1 MDAPDTSIIHTGDDT
16 VSNPVS
22 EQKDGFFSA
31 WPQTPKVKLDLW
43 GAEAPLSE
51 MESEMQRSLHSFAE
65 KVMRPVGMALDK
77 LTPDEVIAQ
86 GSPYWQFVD
95 EFGKL
100 GLTPSALMALS
111 AEERGRIFP
120 IIMEEL
126 GWGDAGLSIVTG
138 ACSLPPLLARV
149 FNREFLIERFPESM
163 RGCWAITEP
172 DHGSD
177 SLDVSGQIFHPQG
190 VYGRPN
196 CVATLKGDKIVIN
209 GQKSAWVSNAPAAE
223 VCVLYCAADTG
234 QGPDT
239 RRGMVV
245 LVPLNAPGVSK
256 GKPLDKM
263 GQRPLPQGEL
273 FFDNV
278 ELSTDFV
285 VAGPDDFQR
294 AVYFVHCDANTQ
306 MSGIFTGVARAA
318 YEHAYQYAHQRKQ
331 GGVPIIKHQAVA
343 AKLFHMYR
351 KIEAS
356 RALSRRVALF
366 NATAPI
372 PSLQSAMAAKI
383 TGTQTAFEGTH
394 DAIQLFGG
402 NGVTRE
408 YPVEKLFRDARSSLI
423 EDGCNDILAL
433 KAGMMMINQD
443 LL

>member
-1 MDAPDTSIIHTGDDT
+1 
-16 VSNPVS
+16 
-22 EQKDGFFSA
+22 
-31 WPQTPKVKLDLW
+31 
-43 GAEAPLSE
+43 
-51 MESEMQRSLHSFAE
+51 
-65 KVMRPVGMALDK
+65 
-77 LTPDEVIAQ
+77 
-86 GSPYWQFVD
+86 
-95 EFGKL
+95 
-100 GLTPSALMALS
+100 
-111 AEERGRIFP
+111 
-120 IIMEEL
+120 MEEC
-126 GWGDAGLSIVTG
+126 GWGDAGLSIVIG
-138 ACSLPPLLARV
+138 ACSLPSLMARV
-149 FNREFLIERFPESM
+149 FNRKFLIDRFPESL

-177 SLDVSGQIFHPQG
+177 SLDVSGQIFNPQG

-234 QGPDT
+234 SGPDT

-263 GQRPLPQGEL
+263 GQRSLPQGEL

-278 ELSTDFV
+278 ELSTDYV

-294 AVYFVHCDANTQ
+294 AVYFIHCDANSQ

-318 YEHAYQYAHQRKQ
+318 YEHAFQYAHQRKQ

-343 AKLFHMYR
+343 AKLFHMHR

-356 RALSRRVALF
+356 RALSRRVAMF
-366 NATAPI
+366 NATAPM

-383 TGTQTAFEGTH
+383 TGTQTAFEVTH

-423 EDGCNDILAL
+423 EDGCNDVLAL
-433 KAGMMMINQD
+433 KAGMNMTNQD
-443 LL
+443 PL